1 MDQTRLKRIRPAY
14 ISGSCGHRREAVVG
28 GSTPDF

>member
-1 MDQTRLKRIRPAY
+1 MDQTRLKRIRPTDTL
-14 ISGSCGHRREAVVG
+14 GSCGHLRSMVG